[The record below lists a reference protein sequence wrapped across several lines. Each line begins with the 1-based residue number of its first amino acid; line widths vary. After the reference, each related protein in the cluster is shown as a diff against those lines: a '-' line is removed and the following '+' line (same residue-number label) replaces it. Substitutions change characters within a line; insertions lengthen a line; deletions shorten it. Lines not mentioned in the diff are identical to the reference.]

1 MSEILKERLSDDLL
15 EGATGGGQLRVVV
28 KDKKTGSIIT
38 TKTIST
44 GLSKRPKY

>member
-28 KDKKTGSIIT
+28 KDKKTGTIT
-38 TKTIST
+38 TKIIST